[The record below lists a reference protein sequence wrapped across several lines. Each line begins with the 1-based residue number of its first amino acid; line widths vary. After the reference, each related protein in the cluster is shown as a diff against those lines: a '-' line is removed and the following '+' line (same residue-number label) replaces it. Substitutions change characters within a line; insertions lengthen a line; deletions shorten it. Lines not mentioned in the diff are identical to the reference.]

1 MPASRWAV
9 LRSGDCACTAHPVRV
24 CSAYVTEMEGD
35 ERQVR
40 VFDEMSKY
48 GYEQLIF
55 AADEVSGLRAVIAIH
70 NTTLGPALGGCR
82 MWPYE
87 SEEEGGIDALRL
99 ARGMTYKSSAAGL
112 DLGGG
117 KAVIIGDPR
126 KDKSEVLLRAFG
138 RFVDT
143 LGGRYITAEDVGI
156 RGEDVEIIHMET
168 QHVVG
173 LPSGPGAGGDP
184 SPVTAYGVIRG
195 ITACLEETFGESSF
209 SGRRVAVQGVGNV
222 GYSIVKHLA
231 QQGATVYAADV
242 FEERVDAVVKEF
254 DVQSIPVD
262 EIYDVE
268 CDIFCPCALGGVIN
282 KETVERL
289 RCKIVAGS
297 ANNQLKEEGYANIL
311 EDLGILYAPDYV
323 INAGGVINVAEE
335 LYGYDRERALRKAG
349 AIYDRIKSV
358 IETAKQ
364 KRISPHEAASHLAE
378 ERIAKIGGI
387 HRIYVPE

>member
-1 MPASRWAV
+1 MR
-9 LRSGDCACTAHPVRV
+9 
-24 CSAYVTEMEGD
+24 M
-35 ERQVR
+35 
-40 VFDEMSKY
+40 FDEMSGY

-55 AADEVSGLRAVIAIH
+55 ASDEVSGLRAVIAIH

-87 SEEEGGIDALRL
+87 SEEEAVIDAMRL

-168 QHVVG
+168 RHVVG

-195 ITACLEETFGESSF
+195 MTACLEETFGDGSLR
-209 SGRRVAVQGVGNV
+209 GRSVAVQGVGNV

-231 QQGATVYAADV
+231 EEGATVYVADV
-242 FEERVDAVVKEF
+242 LEERVNTVIKEF
-254 DVQSIPVD
+254 GVQPVSAD
-262 EIYDVE
+262 EIYDIE

-282 KETVERL
+282 GETVTRL

-297 ANNQLKEEGYANIL
+297 PNNQLKKESYANAL

-335 LYGYDRERALRKAG
+335 LYGYDRDRALRKAG
-349 AIYDRIKSV
+349 AIYDRMKSV
-358 IETAKQ
+358 IKLAKQ
-364 KRISPHEAASHLAE
+364 KGISPHEAASHLAE
-378 ERIAKIGGI
+378 ERIARIGGI
-387 HRIYVPE
+387 HRIYVPEQAV

>member
-1 MPASRWAV
+1 MKKK
-9 LRSGDCACTAHPVRV
+9 GDKSP
-24 CSAYVTEMEGD
+24 M
-35 ERQVR
+35 R
-40 VFDEMSKY
+40 VFDEMSRY
-48 GYEQLIF
+48 GYEQLVF
-55 AADEVSGLRAVIAIH
+55 ASDEVSGLRAVIAIH
-70 NTTLGPALGGCR
+70 DTTLGPALGGCR

-87 SEEEGGIDALRL
+87 SEEDAIIDAMRL

-126 KDKSEVLLRAFG
+126 KDKSEALLRAFG

-156 RGEDVEIIHMET
+156 RGDDVEIIHMET

-195 ITACLEETFGESSF
+195 MTACLEEVFGDGSLK
-209 SGRRVAVQGVGNV
+209 GRSVAVQGIGNV

-231 QQGATVYAADV
+231 QEGAVVHVSDV
-242 FEERVDAVVKEF
+242 FKERVDAVVEEF
-254 DVQSIPVD
+254 GAKPASPD
-262 EIYDVE
+262 EIYDIE
-268 CDIFCPCALGGVIN
+268 CDAFCPCALGGVIN
-282 KETVERL
+282 AETVTRL

-297 ANNQLKEEGYANIL
+297 ANNQLKDESHGNAL
-311 EDLGILYAPDYV
+311 EDLGILYAPDYIV
-323 INAGGVINVAEE
+323 NAGGVINVAEE
-335 LYGYDRERALRKAG
+335 IYGYDRERALRKAG
-349 AIYDRIKSV
+349 GIYERIKSV
-358 IETAKQ
+358 IEIAK
-364 KRISPHEAASHLAE
+364 REGVPPHLAASRLAE

-387 HRIYVPE
+387 HKIFVP

>member
-1 MPASRWAV
+1 MRI
-9 LRSGDCACTAHPVRV
+9 
-24 CSAYVTEMEGD
+24 
-35 ERQVR
+35 
-40 VFDEMSKY
+40 FDEMSKY
-48 GYEQLIF
+48 GYEQLLF
-55 AADEVSGLRAVIAIH
+55 ANDDVSGLRAVIAIH

-87 SEEEGGIDALRL
+87 SEEEAVTDALRL
-99 ARGMTYKSSAAGL
+99 ARGMTYKSAAAGL

-126 KDKSEVLLRAFG
+126 KDKTETLLRAFG

-168 QHVVG
+168 EHVVG

-184 SPVTAYGVIRG
+184 SPVTAYGVVCG
-195 ITACLEETFGESSF
+195 IKACLEQVFGDCSF
-209 SGRRVAVQGVGNV
+209 SGRSVAVQGIGNV
-222 GYSIVKHLA
+222 GYSIVKHLTEE
-231 QQGATVYAADV
+231 GAEVYVTDV

-254 DVQSIPVD
+254 GAKPVSPG
-262 EIYDVE
+262 EIYDTC
-268 CDIFCPCALGGVIN
+268 CDVFCPCALGGVIN
-282 KETVERL
+282 GETVTRL

-297 ANNQLKEEGYANIL
+297 ANNQLKEDKHGDAL
-311 EDLGILYAPDYV
+311 EDLGILYAPDYI

-335 LYGYDRERALRKAG
+335 LCGYDRERALRKAG
-349 AIYDRIKSV
+349 SIYDRIKSV
-358 IETAKQ
+358 MEIACRDGIPTH
-364 KRISPHEAASHLAE
+364 RAASRLAE

-387 HRIYVPE
+387 HRIYVPQ